1 MGVGECIVAIFAIR
15 CLYLIITKVLDLL
28 ENKTN
33 QPKEEIKKDFAL
45 ITDDITFKDL
55 SSL

>member
-1 MGVGECIVAIFAIR
+1 MGVGECIVAIFTIR